1 MKNTDWV
8 FGLVVYTGKDT
19 KLVLNSKK
27 AKLKRSN
34 VEKKLNLYIFAIF
47 ALLLIL
53 MIICT
58 IGFGVWANKHSSI
71 SWYLNMES
79 TNVVRDSFVAFLT
92 FFILFGG
99 YLVPISLYVTIEL
112 VKVWQAFYINNDL
125 MMYHSTNDTPALTR
139 SSGLTEEL
147 GILDK
152 I

>member
-1 MKNTDWV
+1 
-8 FGLVVYTGKDT
+8 
-19 KLVLNSKK
+19 
-27 AKLKRSN
+27 
-34 VEKKLNLYIFAIF
+34 
-47 ALLLIL
+47 
-53 MIICT
+53 
-58 IGFGVWANKHSSI
+58 
-71 SWYLNMES
+71 MES